1 MRVFRLAAALPV
13 GCLVSGG
20 AGYGCGCAVP
30 VYGGC
35 GWLVGG
41 LCVPLL
47 VGRLVS
53 GPAVVERVQCF
64 LGCSGWP
71 LGAHV
76 LASRPG
82 PITIGGGDA

>member
-41 LCVPLL
+41 LCVALL
-47 VGRLVS
+47 VGCLE
-53 GPAVVERVQCF
+53 GMLERRARAGHAQGK
-64 LGCSGWP
+64 L
-71 LGAHV
+71 
-76 LASRPG
+76 
-82 PITIGGGDA
+82 